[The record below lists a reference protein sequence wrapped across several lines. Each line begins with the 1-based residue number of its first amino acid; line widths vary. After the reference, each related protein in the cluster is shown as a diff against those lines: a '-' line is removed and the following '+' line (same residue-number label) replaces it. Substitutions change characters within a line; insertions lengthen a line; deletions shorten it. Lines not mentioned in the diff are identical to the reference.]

1 MWYHFGTSVE
11 EREQLSKESM
21 QIYSSFLK
29 GIQLNPHNLS
39 LLIESYITRDEIKIS
54 REVRESQ
61 PKCQIAIICG
71 AYSPQISINESV
83 LTNAK
88 LDPAKTTWMK
98 MSDAG
103 MMLEEKPFQL
113 ARVLRLFLQG
123 IGYTLKAYERQRSL
137 MSGTSMPSLILPS
150 TSNSS
155 DSSMHSASLFQC

>member
-1 MWYHFGTSVE
+1 MWYHYGSSVD

-21 QIYSSFLK
+21 EIYSNLLK

-39 LLIESYITRDEIKIS
+39 LLIESYITRGEIRIC
-54 REVRESQ
+54 REVRETQ

-71 AYSPQISINESV
+71 AFSPQITINDSV

-103 MMLEEKPFQL
+103 MVLEEKPFQM

-123 IGYTLKAYERQRSL
+123 IGYTLKAYERQRAL
-137 MSGTSMPSLILPS
+137 MSGTSMPCLLGS
-150 TSNSS
+150 SS
-155 DSSMHSASLFQC
+155 DSSMHSASPFDC

>member
-1 MWYHFGTSVE
+1 
-11 EREQLSKESM
+11 M
-21 QIYSSFLK
+21 QIYGSLLK

-39 LLIESYITRDEIKIS
+39 LLIESYVNRGEIRIS

-71 AYSPQISINESV
+71 DFSPQITINDSV

-103 MMLEEKPFQL
+103 MVLEEKPFQV

-123 IGYTLKAYERQRSL
+123 IGYTLKSYERQRAL
-137 MSGTSMPSLILPS
+137 MSGTSMPCLLPS
-150 TSNSS
+150 TSSS
-155 DSSMHSASLFQC
+155 SGSSMHSVSPFDC